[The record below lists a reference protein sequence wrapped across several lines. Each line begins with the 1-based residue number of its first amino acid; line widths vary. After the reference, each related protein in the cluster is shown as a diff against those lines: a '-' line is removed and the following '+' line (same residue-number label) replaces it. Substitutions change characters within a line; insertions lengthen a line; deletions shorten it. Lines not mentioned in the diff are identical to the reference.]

1 MLMQVE
7 PAHRHKLGH
16 KWVCFECS
24 SRFYD
29 LNKPEALCPRCG
41 IDQRAAPPPEVEKK
55 PKRKKRKSEPLAS
68 APELPDAAAKEARAE
83 DMGLRVESETDELD
97 AAIDEEVEDE
107 LDLEMGDEP
116 GELGQPDDE
125 AAAG

>member
-1 MLMQVE
+1 M
-7 PAHRHKLGH
+7 
-16 KWVCFECS
+16 
-24 SRFYD
+24 
-29 LNKPEALCPRCG
+29 
-41 IDQRAAPPPEVEKK
+41 
-55 PKRKKRKSEPLAS
+55 
-68 APELPDAAAKEARAE
+68 PDAAAKEARAE

-116 GELGQPDDE
+116 GELDQPDDE